1 MQARSEAV
9 KADEAFR
16 QAMLAAIAAGQECA
30 STAVSTV
37 GGHEGA
43 EVQSWRVMKE
53 ATASFLGTVTE
64 AVRGDF
70 FRVALDSGH
79 SVLAKPAGKLQVHH
93 IRLAIGDRVK
103 VEISPYDPERGRI
116 IQRL

>member
-1 MQARSEAV
+1 VWGPSSPLDRTYQAPIEIPENRTR
-9 KADEAFR
+9 AFPG
-16 QAMLAAIAAGQECA
+16 GQNQHR
-30 STAVSTV
+30 

-79 SVLAKPAGKLQVHH
+79 SVLARPAGKLQVQH

>member
-1 MQARSEAV
+1 MR
-9 KADEAFR
+9 ADCR
-16 QAMLAAIAAGQECA
+16 QRRC
-30 STAVSTV
+30 
-37 GGHEGA
+37 GHEGA
-43 EVQSWRVMKE
+43 EVHSWRVMKE

-93 IRLAIGDRVK
+93 IRLAVGDRVK

-116 IQRL
+116 VQRLANAQRWSTAYRECATLTNKSARQ

>member
-1 MQARSEAV
+1 MR
-9 KADEAFR
+9 ADCSQR
-16 QAMLAAIAAGQECA
+16 RC
-30 STAVSTV
+30 
-37 GGHEGA
+37 GHEGA
-43 EVQSWRVMKE
+43 EVHSRRVMKE

-79 SVLAKPAGKLQVHH
+79 SVLAKPSGKLQVHH
-93 IRLAIGDRVK
+93 IRLAVGDRVK

-116 IQRL
+116 IQRLANA

>member
-1 MQARSEAV
+1 MRRFAKRFGSDSSGTRMRTDCSQR
-9 KADEAFR
+9 R
-16 QAMLAAIAAGQECA
+16 Y
-30 STAVSTV
+30 
-37 GGHEGA
+37 GHEDA
-43 EVQSWRVMKE
+43 EVHSWRVMKE

-64 AVRGDF
+64 ALRGDF

-93 IRLAIGDRVK
+93 IRLAVGDRVN

-116 IQRL
+116 IQTDALGGERG

>member
-1 MQARSEAV
+1 MRANCSQHR
-9 KADEAFR
+9 
-16 QAMLAAIAAGQECA
+16 
-30 STAVSTV
+30 
-37 GGHEGA
+37 GGHEGT
-43 EVQSWRVMKE
+43 EVHSWRVMKE

>member
-1 MQARSEAV
+1 
-9 KADEAFR
+9 
-16 QAMLAAIAAGQECA
+16 
-30 STAVSTV
+30 
-37 GGHEGA
+37 
-43 EVQSWRVMKE
+43 MKE

-93 IRLAIGDRVK
+93 IRLTIGD
-103 VEISPYDPERGRI
+103 
-116 IQRL
+116 